1 MIDEINNQQI
11 QIKVADEI
19 LPGKY
24 SNMAQI
30 VHTKDEFVLDF
41 MNVLPPQGII
51 TSRVIV
57 SPAHMKRLAAAMNE
71 NVKRYEKQFGT
82 IDAGSNPQANFGF
95 RTE

>member
-57 SPAHMKRLAAAMNE
+57 SPVHMKRLAAEEM
-71 NVKRYEKQFGT
+71 
-82 IDAGSNPQANFGF
+82 
-95 RTE
+95 